1 MNPLNILLLG
11 TQGSGKGTQATR
23 LSEHFNIPTISTGEI
38 LREEMEK
45 GTELGK
51 LAQSYIN
58 RGNLVPDDVV
68 SSIVR
73 KELSRDKYVDGVILD
88 GYPRNIVQAE
98 TLADFF
104 TLNYVLLIDIS
115 DEEAV
120 KRVTGRRICPKCGEN
135 YHIDFNPPKEDEI
148 CDKCKTKLESRE
160 DTTPEAVETRL
171 KVYHS
176 LTEPLVGFYKDKG
189 ILIKINGEQGIA
201 EVFEEILT
209 KLKEYGLHNEEK

>member
-120 KRVTGRRICPKCGEN
+120 KRVTGR
-135 YHIDFNPPKEDEI
+135 
-148 CDKCKTKLESRE
+148 
-160 DTTPEAVETRL
+160 
-171 KVYHS
+171 
-176 LTEPLVGFYKDKG
+176 
-189 ILIKINGEQGIA
+189 
-201 EVFEEILT
+201 
-209 KLKEYGLHNEEK
+209 